1 MAKRI
6 LMAVIAIP
14 IGLAILFL
22 NNNHIFI
29 ATMAALAV
37 ISTWEVL
44 SATKCIEN
52 KPVSIACLA
61 FVAFMPFAYT
71 YDIFAPFIPLICFG
85 FLLILFT
92 IVLFMHEKIKFQK
105 VTLMAFMSLCLSLS
119 FSSISFLQKNFQHG
133 IFYIVFVLASV
144 WIGDAGAYFVGSKI
158 GKHKMAPKISPKK
171 SWEGFFGGLVSS
183 AVFVVLLAIGYP
195 LIDRLM
201 TGTNSFV
208 VNIPY
213 LVIVGFICCILGVLG
228 DFTASILKRQCQV
241 KDFGNFFP
249 GHGGV
254 MDRFDSLLFSMP
266 FAYLIFKIMEPIA
279 PII

>member
-6 LMAVIAIP
+6 LTAVIAIP

-92 IVLFMHEKIKFQK
+92 IVLFMHEKIEFQK

-119 FSSISFLQKNFQHG
+119 FSSISFLQKNFRKN
-133 IFYIVFVLASV
+133 L
-144 WIGDAGAYFVGSKI
+144 D
-158 GKHKMAPKISPKK
+158 
-171 SWEGFFGGLVSS
+171 
-183 AVFVVLLAIGYP
+183 
-195 LIDRLM
+195 
-201 TGTNSFV
+201 
-208 VNIPY
+208 
-213 LVIVGFICCILGVLG
+213 
-228 DFTASILKRQCQV
+228 
-241 KDFGNFFP
+241 
-249 GHGGV
+249 
-254 MDRFDSLLFSMP
+254 
-266 FAYLIFKIMEPIA
+266 
-279 PII
+279 